1 MKLLLKNVKSF
12 GHFINSEKEFEVFD
26 VLIEDSKVTKLAID
40 IKSHDAKVYDC
51 KKHFLYSGLIDPQ
64 VHFREP
70 GFEYKEDI
78 ESGSRAAVKGGFTS
92 VISMP
97 NTLPTADNYETVKYM
112 WDKQLEVGICR
123 VFPTG
128 AVTKSLR
135 GEELTD
141 FDDLKKAHAVALT
154 DDGKGIQ
161 SDEIFYK
168 AMENAAKV
176 DLPLLDH
183 SEDESLSKGG
193 AIHLGAISEKFKI
206 KGIDSNSESVHV
218 KRGCEASLKTGA
230 HFHVLHVSTKSSID
244 FIKEAKKKNAR
255 VTVEVSPHHLL
266 LCDEDIPLK
275 GDKELDA
282 NFKMNPPLRSK
293 EDRQACVEGLLDG
306 TIDAIATDHAP
317 HSPQEKAQSIDKAP
331 FGIIGLETAF
341 PLIYTEFVRTNKMSL
356 QNLFN
361 LMSDSPRKIFKLE
374 SGHLQEGELAD
385 LVLFDLDEE
394 FSVDH
399 DFFASK
405 SKNSP
410 FINRSL
416 FGATKLTITNGKIVY
431 NSLDV

>member
-1 MKLLLKNVKSF
+1 MKILLQNVKSF
-12 GHFINSEKEFEVFD
+12 GHFINSEKEYEVFD
-26 VLIEDSKVTKLAID
+26 VLIEDSKVTKLAKGI
-40 IKSHDAKVYDC
+40 SSSGAKVYDC
-51 KKHFLYSGLIDPQ
+51 KEYFLYSGLIDPQ

-97 NTLPTADNYETVKYM
+97 NTLPTADNYETVKYI
-112 WDKQLEVGICR
+112 WDKQLEVGVCR

-128 AVTKSLR
+128 AVTKSLK
-135 GEELTD
+135 GKELTD
-141 FDDLKKAHAVALT
+141 FHDLKKAHAVALT

-161 SDEIFYK
+161 CAEIFYK

-176 DLPLLDH
+176 NLPLLDH

-193 AIHLGAISEKFKI
+193 AIHLGAISEKYNI

-218 KRGCEASLKTGA
+218 KRGCEVSLKTGA
-230 HFHVLHVSTKSSID
+230 HFHVLHVSTKASID

-275 GDKELDA
+275 ENQQLDA

-293 EDRQACVEGLLDG
+293 EDRQACVEALLDG

-317 HSPQEKAQSIDKAP
+317 HSPKEKAQSIDKAP

-341 PLIYTEFVRTNKMSL
+341 PLIYTEFVKTNKMSL
-356 QNLFN
+356 QKIFN
-361 LMSDSPRKIFKLE
+361 LMSDNPRTIFNLE
-374 SGHLQEGELAD
+374 AGHLEKGQMAD
-385 LVLFDLDEE
+385 LVLIDLDAK
-394 FSVDH
+394 FSVD
-399 DFFASK
+399 DNFFASK

-416 FGATKLTITNGKIVY
+416 FGSTKLTITNGKIVY